1 MGKTMSSRPRSAAVL
16 ASLCL
21 SWVMLSMPL
30 RDEAQAE
37 DAYPSRPIRFN

>member
-1 MGKTMSSRPRSAAVL
+1 
-16 ASLCL
+16 
-21 SWVMLSMPL
+21 MLSMPL